1 MQVLQLGQQRESI
14 LPNQA
19 IRRIQV
25 DRQIGLTV
33 YAFDRPKAINLGY
46 NDYPSKYNMLAKV
59 LAYLKRQ
66 QRIADFDR
74 IDLNNPQRV
83 VVNPVKIESRATGS

>member
-1 MQVLQLGQQRESI
+1 MQVLQLGQQRTSI
-14 LPNQA
+14 LPNQL

-33 YAFDRPKAINLGY
+33 YAFDRLKAISLGY
-46 NDYPSKYNMLAKV
+46 NDYPGKYSMLAK
-59 LAYLKRQ
+59 LMAYLKG
-66 QRIADFDR
+66 QRHILDFDR

-83 VVNPVKIESRATGS
+83 VVNPVKFESRATGS